1 VVRRPGCRGA
11 YNRPDTG
18 SGYSARDRVASE
30 RVRSVT
36 EGEVTPMVSNP
47 ISTGISKLPSGYR
60 RLAGRSRRLCIAC
73 TAAALASAAGLVL
86 GLPAAR
92 ADDSLATA
100 QALVHANALSTAFR
114 HAAEVATP
122 SVVVVRSVVKPKEVK
137 GRGRPPANRDNPFK
151 GTPFEG
157 MFPDGLPEG
166 MEFGGPEGRMPG
178 RSGVGSGVIVS
189 DDGLVITNNHVV
201 EGADQVV
208 VELADGREFEAT
220 EIKTD
225 PDSDLAVVR
234 LKDARG
240 LPVAKLGDS
249 DTCSIGDW
257 VIAIG
262 NPFEL
267 ETTVSAG
274 IISGKGRELG
284 SIRRAQFLQ
293 TDAAINPGNSGGPL
307 VNLSGEVVGI
317 NTAIASSSGGYQGI
331 GFAIPV
337 NLAKWV
343 TGQLIDKGTVE
354 RAFIGVQMGPLDR
367 QMAAKLG
374 VGDRKGVL
382 VSDVVADSPAAR
394 AGVQPLDVITGFDGQ
409 SIDGPRALQEVV
421 ERSEIGRPHSMTVLR
436 DGEPLKLEISV
447 KPLPTDMAAGRPGPA
462 PQAEAGEETFYSDGF
477 GIEVRDKGSV
487 AEDAYAE
494 FEGVLVDR
502 VDSDGLAAEA
512 GIGPGMLVRK
522 VGRTSVANIAEFAA
536 ALEKE
541 SPEEGVVLQIRTP
554 RGNSVVLLKK
564 S

>member
-1 VVRRPGCRGA
+1 MSSSLTTVRPGL
-11 YNRPDTG
+11 
-18 SGYSARDRVASE
+18 
-30 RVRSVT
+30 
-36 EGEVTPMVSNP
+36 M
-47 ISTGISKLPSGYR
+47 I
-60 RLAGRSRRLCIAC
+60 RSRSRSRPLCVAC
-73 TAAALASAAGLVL
+73 TMVALAAAAALISA
-86 GLPAAR
+86 LPTAR
-92 ADDSLATA
+92 ADDALATA

-114 HAAEVATP
+114 NAAENATP
-122 SVVVVRSVVKPKEVK
+122 SVVVVRSEVKPKQAAR
-137 GRGRPPANRDNPFK
+137 GRGRGPAAQKNPFE

-166 MEFGGPEGRMPG
+166 LEFNGPEGRTPG

-201 EGADQVV
+201 EGADEVI
-208 VELADGREFEAT
+208 VELADGREFKAA

-225 PDSDLAVVR
+225 PESDLAVVK
-234 LKDARG
+234 LADARG

-249 DTCSIGDW
+249 DKLSIGDW

-307 VNLSGEVVGI
+307 VNLNGEVVGI
-317 NTAIASSSGGYQGI
+317 NTAIASNSGGYQGI
-331 GFAIPV
+331 GFAIPI

-343 TGQLIDKGTVE
+343 TGQLIDKGAVE

-367 QMAAKLG
+367 RMAEKLG
-374 VGDRKGVL
+374 VADRKGVL
-382 VSDVVADSPAAR
+382 VSDVVPKSPAAA

-409 SIDGPRALQEVV
+409 AIDGPRTLQEIV
-421 ERSEIGRPHSMTVLR
+421 ERSALDRAHKLTVLR
-436 DGEPLKLEISV
+436 DGKPLTLEVKV
-447 KPLPTDMAAGRPGPA
+447 KPLPRDLAVKPMEQA
-462 PQAEAGEETFYSDGF
+462 PQAAAGAETFYSEAF
-477 GIEVRDKGSV
+477 GIEVRSKDSV
-487 AEDAYAE
+487 AEEAYAD

-522 VGRTSVANIAEFAA
+522 VGRTPVTTVAEFAA
-536 ALEKE
+536 AIEKE
-541 SPEEGVVLQIRTP
+541 STADGLVLQIRTP

-564 S
+564 G

>member
-1 VVRRPGCRGA
+1 
-11 YNRPDTG
+11 
-18 SGYSARDRVASE
+18 
-30 RVRSVT
+30 
-36 EGEVTPMVSNP
+36 
-47 ISTGISKLPSGYR
+47 
-60 RLAGRSRRLCIAC
+60 
-73 TAAALASAAGLVL
+73 
-86 GLPAAR
+86 
-92 ADDSLATA
+92 
-100 QALVHANALSTAFR
+100 
-114 HAAEVATP
+114 
-122 SVVVVRSVVKPKEVK
+122 
-137 GRGRPPANRDNPFK
+137 
-151 GTPFEG
+151 
-157 MFPDGLPEG
+157 
-166 MEFGGPEGRMPG
+166 
-178 RSGVGSGVIVS
+178 VGSGVIVS

-201 EGADQVV
+201 EGADEVV
-208 VELADGREFEAT
+208 VELADGREFEAA

-225 PDSDLAVVR
+225 PESDLAVIR
-234 LKDARG
+234 LADARG

-249 DTCSIGDW
+249 DKLSIGDW

-307 VNLSGEVVGI
+307 VNLNGEVVGI
-317 NTAIASSSGGYQGI
+317 NTAIASNSGGYQGI

-367 QMAAKLG
+367 RMAEKLG
-374 VGDRKGVL
+374 VADRKGVL
-382 VSDVVADSPAAR
+382 VSDVVPQSPAAV

-409 SIDGPRALQEVV
+409 AIDGPRTLQEMV
-421 ERSEIGRPHSMTVLR
+421 ERSALDKAHKLTVLR
-436 DGEPLKLEISV
+436 DGKPLTLDVKV
-447 KPLPTDMAAGRPGPA
+447 KPLPRDLAGKPLEKSVPA
-462 PQAEAGEETFYSDGF
+462 ESDAETFYSEEF
-477 GIEVRDKGSV
+477 GIEVRSKDSV
-487 AEDAYAE
+487 AEDAYAD

-522 VGRTSVANIAEFAA
+522 VGRTPVTTVAEFAA
-536 ALEKE
+536 AVEQE
-541 SPEEGVVLQIRTP
+541 SAAEGVVLQIRTP

>member
-1 VVRRPGCRGA
+1 
-11 YNRPDTG
+11 
-18 SGYSARDRVASE
+18 
-30 RVRSVT
+30 
-36 EGEVTPMVSNP
+36 
-47 ISTGISKLPSGYR
+47 
-60 RLAGRSRRLCIAC
+60 
-73 TAAALASAAGLVL
+73 
-86 GLPAAR
+86 
-92 ADDSLATA
+92 
-100 QALVHANALSTAFR
+100 
-114 HAAEVATP
+114 
-122 SVVVVRSVVKPKEVK
+122 
-137 GRGRPPANRDNPFK
+137 
-151 GTPFEG
+151 
-157 MFPDGLPEG
+157 
-166 MEFGGPEGRMPG
+166 MPG

-201 EGADQVV
+201 EGADEVV
-208 VELADGREFEAT
+208 VELADGREFKAA

-225 PDSDLAVVR
+225 PESDLAVVK
-234 LKDARG
+234 LADARG

-249 DTCSIGDW
+249 DKLSIGDW

-307 VNLSGEVVGI
+307 VNLNGEVVGI

-331 GFAIPV
+331 GFAIPI

-367 QMAAKLG
+367 RMADKLG
-374 VGDRKGVL
+374 VADRKGVL
-382 VSDVVADSPAAR
+382 VSDVVPKSPAAA

-409 SIDGPRALQEVV
+409 AIDGPRTLQELV
-421 ERSEIGRPHSMTVLR
+421 ERSALDRAHKLTVLR
-436 DGEPLKLEISV
+436 EGKPLTLEVTV
-447 KPLPTDMAAGRPGPA
+447 KPLPRDLASTPVEKAAPP
-462 PQAEAGEETFYSDGF
+462 EAGAETFYSEDF
-477 GIEVRDKGSV
+477 GIEVRSKDSV
-487 AEDAYAE
+487 AEEAYAD

-522 VGRTSVANIAEFAA
+522 VGRTPVGTVAEFAA
-536 ALEKE
+536 AIERE
-541 SPEEGVVLQIRTP
+541 STAEGVVLQIRTP

-564 S
+564 G

>member
-1 VVRRPGCRGA
+1 
-11 YNRPDTG
+11 
-18 SGYSARDRVASE
+18 
-30 RVRSVT
+30 
-36 EGEVTPMVSNP
+36 
-47 ISTGISKLPSGYR
+47 
-60 RLAGRSRRLCIAC
+60 
-73 TAAALASAAGLVL
+73 
-86 GLPAAR
+86 
-92 ADDSLATA
+92 
-100 QALVHANALSTAFR
+100 
-114 HAAEVATP
+114 
-122 SVVVVRSVVKPKEVK
+122 
-137 GRGRPPANRDNPFK
+137 
-151 GTPFEG
+151 

-166 MEFGGPEGRMPG
+166 LEFNGPEGRMPG

-201 EGADQVV
+201 EGADEVV
-208 VELADGREFEAT
+208 VELADGREFKAA

-225 PDSDLAVVR
+225 PESDLAVVK
-234 LKDARG
+234 LADARG

-249 DTCSIGDW
+249 DKLSIGDW

-307 VNLSGEVVGI
+307 VNLNGEVVGI

-331 GFAIPV
+331 GFAIPI

-367 QMAAKLG
+367 RMADKLG
-374 VGDRKGVL
+374 VADRKGVL
-382 VSDVVADSPAAR
+382 VSDVVPKSPAAA

-409 SIDGPRALQEVV
+409 AIDGPRTLQELV
-421 ERSEIGRPHSMTVLR
+421 ERSALDRAHKLTVLR
-436 DGEPLKLEISV
+436 EGKPLTLEVTV
-447 KPLPTDMAAGRPGPA
+447 KPLPRDLASTPVEKAAPP
-462 PQAEAGEETFYSDGF
+462 EAGAETFYSEDF
-477 GIEVRDKGSV
+477 GIEVRSKESV
-487 AEDAYAE
+487 AEEAYAD

-522 VGRTSVANIAEFAA
+522 VGRTPVGTVAEFAA
-536 ALEKE
+536 AIEKE
-541 SPEEGVVLQIRTP
+541 STAEGVVLQIRTP

-564 S
+564 G

>member
-1 VVRRPGCRGA
+1 MSTMSTLSGVRPRPA
-11 YNRPDTG
+11 FLARP
-18 SGYSARDRVASE
+18 
-30 RVRSVT
+30 
-36 EGEVTPMVSNP
+36 
-47 ISTGISKLPSGYR
+47 
-60 RLAGRSRRLCIAC
+60 LCLAC
-73 TAAALASAAGLVL
+73 TVATLAAAAGLVL
-86 GLPAAR
+86 GLPSAR
-92 ADDSLATA
+92 GDDSLATA

-114 HAAEVATP
+114 RAAEIATP
-122 SVVVVRSVVKPKEVK
+122 SVVVVRSVVKPKQVK
-137 GRGRPPANRDNPFK
+137 GRGRGPAARGNPFK
-151 GTPFEG
+151 GTPFED
-157 MFPDGLPEG
+157 MFPEGVPEG
-166 MEFGGPEGRMPG
+166 FEFGMPEGRMPG

-201 EGADQVV
+201 EGADEVV
-208 VELADGREFEAT
+208 VELSDGREFEAA

-225 PDSDLAVVR
+225 PESDLAVVK
-234 LKDARG
+234 LQGARG

-249 DTCSIGDW
+249 DQLSIGDW

-307 VNLSGEVVGI
+307 VNLAGEVVGI
-317 NTAIASSSGGYQGI
+317 NTAIASNSGGYQGI

-367 QMAAKLG
+367 RMAAKLG

-382 VSDVVADSPAAR
+382 VSDVVPDSPAAA

-409 SIDGPRALQEVV
+409 PIDGPRALQEVV
-421 ERSEIGRPHSMTVLR
+421 ERSELGQPHSMTVLR
-436 DGEPLKLEISV
+436 EGKPLTLRVNV
-447 KPLPTDMAAGRPGPA
+447 KPLPGDLGAARPGVA
-462 PQAEAGEETFYSDGF
+462 PRAEDGEETFYSEPF

-487 AEDAYAE
+487 AEDAYAD
-494 FEGVLVDR
+494 FDGVLIDR

-512 GIGPGMLVRK
+512 GLGPGMLVRK
-522 VGRTSVANIAEFAA
+522 VGRTPVASIAEFAA
-536 ALEKE
+536 AVEQE
-541 SPEEGVVLQIRTP
+541 SPEDGVVLQIRTP

-564 S
+564 G